1 MRFCKNTLRQIF
13 RYTYGRYLKT
23 RALRAASNF
32 RTCFFELHRVSLG
45 KQTVMDFSQ
54 PLKARRA
61 VREFLIANWG
71 NLASVAGLLVSLGA
85 LLFARSAAQT
95 AKLVRQEMQRY
106 SLHEYLSVFVA
117 RFQEFLLL
125 MRLAKWELA
134 WLRTDEL
141 IAALTWA
148 ISKWDL
154 VLGTDRTRRLTN
166 AQNLLRQIRTK
177 LDASEARGLNEE
189 MKRDLLTS
197 AQLVLE
203 EVTTIQGQISRD
215 LETTGVEYER

>member
-1 MRFCKNTLRQIF
+1 M
-13 RYTYGRYLKT
+13 
-23 RALRAASNF
+23 
-32 RTCFFELHRVSLG
+32 
-45 KQTVMDFSQ
+45 
-54 PLKARRA
+54 
-61 VREFLIANWG
+61 REFFVENWG
-71 NLASVAGLLVSLGA
+71 NLASVAGLLVSIGA
-85 LLFARSAAQT
+85 LFFARSAAQT
-95 AKLVRQEMQRY
+95 VKLVRQEMQRY
-106 SLHEYLSVFVA
+106 SMHEYLSVFVA

-154 VLGTDRTRRLTN
+154 VLGTDRTRHLTN

-177 LDASEARGLNEE
+177 LDESEARGLNEE

-203 EVTTIQGQISRD
+203 EVITIQGQISRD
-215 LETTGVEYER
+215 IETTGVEYERQP